1 MNTITTTL
9 TTSALFS
16 DDGLNRYRLTKTWDA
31 EKPTLAIIML
41 SPSEASAVALDTT
54 TMLVLN
60 NATRLGY
67 GTVEILNMFSRVN
80 DFSLQYAGMEDAE
93 NMEVIVTAAQKADV
107 IVYAA
112 GVGKAANKKFQER
125 QKQVLEALKPEEH
138 KLFCLCDANGNARL
152 QHPLSPAVRTW
163 ELSPL
168 KIEELV
174 EQEEPTPQP
183 PKNDKKP
190 EKKEAPAE

>member
-16 DDGLNRYRLTKTWDA
+16 DDGLNRYLLTKTWDA

-41 SPSEASAVALDTT
+41 SPSEASAVALDNT

-60 NATRLGY
+60 NAARLGY
-67 GTVEILNMFSRVN
+67 GAVEILNLFSRVN

-93 NMEVIVTAAQKADV
+93 NLEVIVSAAQKADV
-107 IVYAA
+107 VVYAA

-125 QKQVLEALKPEEH
+125 QRQVLEALRPMEKTLH
-138 KLFCLCDANGNARL
+138 CLSDADGNSRL

-163 ELSPL
+163 HLSKLEISEL
-168 KIEELV
+168 IEEPKS
-174 EQEEPTPQP
+174 QEEP
-183 PKNDKKP
+183 PKKGKA
-190 EKKEAPAE
+190 KKEQVS